1 MIIPSQRER
10 VSNATYISA
19 IRPYEF
25 PRINTSWLGYGC
37 GFCDGV
43 TVHGVVMVVVKRLW
57 LARRFAAT
65 TAVNRWCVVNG
76 AGRLGLRRRIP
87 CRRLDLRHSAQP
99 GHRRR
104 NRGDA
109 REAHRTKVSR

>member
-1 MIIPSQRER
+1 MG
-10 VSNATYISA
+10 
-19 IRPYEF
+19 
-25 PRINTSWLGYGC
+25 L
-37 GFCDGV
+37 
-43 TVHGVVMVVVKRLW
+43 VVMKRLW

-65 TAVNRWCVVNG
+65 TAVNRWCVVNDA

-87 CRRLDLRHSAQP
+87 RRRLNLRTGAQP